1 MAGTSN
7 LRDGTSS
14 RDIFYQSAKELFEEH
29 GYRRTTM
36 QQIADNAELHVQ
48 TLYRHFPSKSSLA
61 KAIEVDRLQSAF
73 LQKEG
78 SALER
83 WRNLVERATLEALD
97 RPQGREKLLS
107 FLGYDRKDPSLSAAW
122 VEVSDVYQEELA
134 RGIAQDLGLDRYRHH
149 LPVFIASMLW
159 GGNRDAVFQWES
171 TGGHSD
177 LLPKMLGV
185 IDKVEEI
192 VEILVEDMLIEPGN
206 GPNGSVRNSV
216 SQ

>member
-78 SALER
+78 STLER
-83 WRNLVERATLEALD
+83 WRNLVERATLEVLD

-107 FLGYDRKDPSLSAAW
+107 FLSYDRKDPSLSAAW